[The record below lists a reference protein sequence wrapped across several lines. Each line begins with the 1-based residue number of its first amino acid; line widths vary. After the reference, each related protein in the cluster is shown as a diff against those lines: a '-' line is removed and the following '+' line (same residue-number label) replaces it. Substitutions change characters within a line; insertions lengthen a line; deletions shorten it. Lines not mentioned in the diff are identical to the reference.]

1 MQTLEL
7 DQISAVWG
15 GEDPGPASDETT
27 GYCGPGKFSLGGTP
41 ECKAHDD
48 CVGKAAQTFGR
59 PIADAICAPLLPAAI
74 ASAAKCAVDPY
85 CPK

>member
-1 MQTLEL
+1 MQTLTTADL
-7 DQISAVWG
+7 TCVCG
-15 GEDPGPASDETT
+15 GEDPGPATDETT

-48 CVGKAAQTFGR
+48 CVGKWAQVVGR
-59 PIADAICAPLLPAAI
+59 PAADAVCLPLLPPAI